1 MANAAAGSG
10 RIRRSVRFAQLDA
23 QTAPGGREF
32 TPRRERITVTD
43 RLEMPSFQ
51 NTQDWTGGM
60 GISPSGRFQVAE
72 GHGRKQ
78 RPFSRKGI
86 RQDWAR
92 VILWILA
99 AILSVVLLVE
109 FASIGASSL
118 RIQKLKT
125 RIENARVKGEQLQRQ
140 LAEQG
145 GDISVVT
152 RAVEMNLIS
161 SSGATTI
168 ELRAP
173 SGATLLLVENQ
184 AAEATA
190 EPDMR
195 ASLTNTN

>member
-1 MANAAAGSG
+1 MPY
-10 RIRRSVRFAQLDA
+10 V
-23 QTAPGGREF
+23 EF
-32 TPRRERITVTD
+32 HR
-43 RLEMPSFQ
+43 
-51 NTQDWTGGM
+51 
-60 GISPSGRFQVAE
+60 
-72 GHGRKQ
+72 
-78 RPFSRKGI
+78 
-86 RQDWAR
+86 
-92 VILWILA
+92 WILA
-99 AILSVVLLVE
+99 AVLSVVLLVE

-118 RIQKLKT
+118 RIQKLET